1 MKLGIVTDSTC
12 DIPGSLVEQYEIEVV
27 PSVLILDGK
36 EYADGIGISREEFYK
51 RLPTLETQ
59 PTTAAPSIGDFS
71 TRYDSLLT
79 QGCDFI
85 LSIHAAGTLTSI
97 LNIARQ
103 AADEFP
109 ERVTCI
115 DSTSLSLG
123 LGFQVL
129 AAAEAAELGLQAAL
143 EAVRSTHRRLQVF
156 AALDTLEYLKRSGRV
171 PATVAML
178 GSLLNIKP
186 LIELANGAVKAVG
199 AVRTTSQSNKRLARY
214 LLEGH
219 PLERLAVLHTG
230 AEARAREFL
239 NGLMQKASQSVP
251 RDILMVN
258 VTTVIGTHVGPNGLG
273 FAAVGNKYTESGT
286 HVPSFHMIKLL
297 YAAVFRKVTQILP
310 S

>member
-12 DIPGSLVEQYEIEVV
+12 DIPQSLVEQHELEVI
-27 PSVLILDGK
+27 PCILVMDGK
-36 EYADGIGISREEFYK
+36 EYVDGKDITREEFY
-51 RLPTLETQ
+51 RQLPALKTP

-71 TRYDSLLT
+71 TRYVSLL
-79 QGCDFI
+79 QSGCDHI
-85 LSIHAAGTLTSI
+85 LSIHAAGTLTSL

-103 AADEFP
+103 AADEFGNQ
-109 ERVTCI
+109 VTCI

-143 EAVRSTHRRLQVF
+143 DAIQSAQRRLQVF
-156 AALDTLEYLKRSGRV
+156 AALDTMEYLKRSGRV

-178 GSLLNIKP
+178 GGLLHIKP
-186 LIELANGAVKAVG
+186 LVELINGQVKPVDA
-199 AVRTTSQSNKRLARY
+199 ARTTSQANERMSRL
-214 LLEGH
+214 LLDGKGS
-219 PLERLAVLHTG
+219 LERLAILHTG

-239 NGLMQKASQSVP
+239 NELMQKASQSIP

-273 FAAVGNKYTESGT
+273 FAAV
-286 HVPSFHMIKLL
+286 
-297 YAAVFRKVTQILP
+297 RK
-310 S
+310 